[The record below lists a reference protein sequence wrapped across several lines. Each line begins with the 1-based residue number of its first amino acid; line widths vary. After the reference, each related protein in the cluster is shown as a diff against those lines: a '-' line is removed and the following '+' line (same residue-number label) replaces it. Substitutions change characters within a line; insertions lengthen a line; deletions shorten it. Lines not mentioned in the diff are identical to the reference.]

1 MTDAG
6 SSRRRVRKVTG
17 GAALLALTASAG
29 ALVASPHSAEAATG
43 AQQSVIVT
51 ASDGRSSAQ
60 VATAVRAAGGEVLSS
75 YSVVH
80 GVSARLAAGT
90 TLPGLAISADRPLHV
105 TSARVGATSTGVP
118 DTLRATLGLTDS
130 SASGAGVTVAVV
142 DTGVADVPDL
152 AGRVTHMSASSSP
165 TSFWDL
171 KDGYGHGTFMAGL
184 IAGSGAS
191 SGQAY
196 TGVAPAARIL
206 DVRVAS
212 ADGTTALSDVLAGL
226 SKVATWAPTLHI
238 KVLNL
243 SLDSGS
249 PLPWQVDPLTEALD
263 ALWDSGITVVV
274 PAGNGGVLGLSG
286 TVSSPGVDPNLIT
299 VGSLDEHGTAN
310 RADDTVSAFSGR
322 GPTFQGVG
330 KPDVVAP
337 GAHLISLA
345 AASSVIYKANP
356 DSVVDGSYF
365 RGSGT
370 SMSTAVTSGVI
381 ADILSVRPGLSP
393 DGVKALLVGTAYP
406 AAGLSDKKSAGAGG
420 VDAALA
426 VASAESFKDLGT
438 DSSATPPGPAWIWDG
453 YSNAI
458 VNDQPI
464 SAAFYWSLMPAS
476 AKSWVTTNW
485 QGLNP
490 VARAWVINHWDTSA
504 WAKSFGGVST
514 TDLQARYWAARSWIA
529 RSWIARSWISTS
541 WTGQTWSAVDF
552 TARSWIG
559 NDWSAR
565 SWIARSWIARSWIS
579 DSWSGRSWS

>member
-6 SSRRRVRKVTG
+6 SNRRRARKVTG

-29 ALVASPHSAEAATG
+29 ALVASPHPAQAAAGAE
-43 AQQSVIVT
+43 QSVIVT

-60 VATAVRAAGGEVLSS
+60 VAAAVRAAGGQVLSS
-75 YSVVH
+75 YSVIH

-90 TLPGLAISADRPLHV
+90 ALPGLEVSADRPLKV
-105 TSARVGATSTGVP
+105 TSTRASATDTGVP
-118 DTLRATLGLTDS
+118 DTLRASLGLTSS

-152 AGRVTHMSASSSP
+152 AGRVTHVSADTGSAP
-165 TSFWDL
+165 GAL

-184 IAGSGAS
+184 IAGSGSS
-191 SGQAY
+191 SGGAY
-196 TGVAPAARIL
+196 TGAAPAARIL
-206 DVRVAS
+206 DVRVAA
-212 ADGTTALSDVLAGL
+212 ADGSTQLSSVLAGL
-226 SKVATWAPTLHI
+226 SQVATWAPLMHI

-274 PAGNGGVLGLSG
+274 PAGNSGGSGLSG

-299 VGSLDEHGTAN
+299 VGSLDEGGTAA
-310 RADDTVSAFSGR
+310 RADDTVSTFSGR

-345 AASSVIYKANP
+345 DPGSVIYQANP
-356 DSVVDGSYF
+356 GSVVAGSYF

-393 DGVKALLVGTAYP
+393 DGVKALLVGTAYSAP
-406 AAGLSDKKSAGAGG
+406 GLTDTKSAGAGG

-426 VASAESFKDLGT
+426 LATARSFKDPGT
-438 DSSATPPGPAWIWDG
+438 DQSATPPGPAWIWDG
-453 YSNAI
+453 YSNAL

-464 SAAFYWSLMPAS
+464 SAAFYWSLMPAN
-476 AKSWVTTNW
+476 AKAWVTSNW

-490 VARAWVINHWDTSA
+490 VAKAWVVLHWDTSS
-504 WAKSFGGVST
+504 WAKAFGTVSAS
-514 TDLQARYWAARSWIA
+514 DLYARYWAARSWIA

-559 NDWSAR
+559 DDWSAR